1 MTDIDAIVK
10 YFEKLQKIILHDSG
24 LNFGNKKFIKK
35 TKLDDILCCIFAKLP
50 NEYKNN
56 NIGRYKSV
64 KTFKNLYLQLR
75 QTFFLMP
82 NHYMINVNEVN
93 LALTQIKKTIIQD
106 IESIERSHL
115 MD

>member
-10 YFEKLQKIILHDSG
+10 YFEKLQKIILHDSD

-35 TKLDDILCCIFAKLP
+35 AKLDDILCCIIAKLP
-50 NEYKNN
+50 DEYK
-56 NIGRYKSV
+56 KS
-64 KTFKNLYLQLR
+64 KIEKYRSISLFKNLYNHLR
-75 QTFFLMP
+75 QKFFLLP
-82 NHYMINVNEVN
+82 SHYMINVNEVN